1 MIMPLMTVPRPAL
14 PVLALAA
21 HKLRTGW
28 RGWAA
33 LAVLAGLAGGVVL
46 TAAAGALRTDSAYP
60 RFLARS
66 NAADVLVS
74 PAGTGLGGYDAALAR
89 LPRAALTATVVGLQV
104 LPAQPDGT
112 VDNSASTL
120 ASLDGRVGHQVE
132 IPKLLAGRLPRA
144 GSPGEVA
151 VNQIAARRLRVGV
164 GGMLRMV
171 ALSND
176 TDTSP
181 RRLSER
187 VVGIFVDRGS
197 VVAVN
202 ELDQVST
209 IWASTALYRELGP
222 GYEGFDG
229 AYVKLRPGVSITSY
243 DASAQALAKRFRGT
257 GGQVFLAD
265 ESVQAAT
272 VERAIR
278 PQAVALALFAVA
290 LALCALLIVG
300 QVAVRL
306 LLIAARDNDLLA
318 ALGMTR
324 GQLFAASLLEVLIT
338 ATGGGALA
346 VGVAVLAS
354 PLTPIGPARLAEPD
368 PGVSVNWPVLALGF
382 AAIVALLLAR
392 VAVTAWHQTSARAA
406 ARGGQRPLWRRSLTA
421 ERLSRAGAP
430 VSAVTGVRFA
440 LDSGHGRTSVSARSA
455 VLGLAVAVAAV
466 AGAVTFGAN
475 LGRLVD
481 TPRLYGQD
489 WDIAVELQFQAIT
502 PAQFGKLTAHV
513 PGIEG
518 WTFGLHGTVSVDG
531 GKTVIPAIGL
541 APGRGPLM
549 SSTVL
554 DGRPPRSDSEIV
566 LGSVVLRQA
575 GLSVGQSVRVAA
587 GGPAGPMRIVGS
599 AVFPYFG
606 QGGFT
611 PTDVGQG
618 AETTA
623 SLLRRE
629 TAAFSGAG
637 YNFVLLRFTQGP
649 RRQPDIAAFERA
661 MTGFCANVQ
670 QNTCVITDQRPN
682 TVTNYAAIDATPQ
695 VLAGVLA
702 VLGLALL
709 AQFVVASARRRRRD
723 YAILK
728 VLGLARAQLRSIT
741 FWQVSTVTV
750 VALAIGTPL
759 GIAGGHW
766 AWQLFASQAG
776 LSSAGMIPL
785 PLLWMIPVTLL
796 AANLIALPAARGGA
810 RLAAAATL
818 RSE

>member
-1 MIMPLMTVPRPAL
+1 MIMPLLTVPRPAL
-14 PVLALAA
+14 PVLALAV
-21 HKLRTGW
+21 HKLRAGW
-28 RGWAA
+28 RGWAV

-60 RFLARS
+60 RFLQRS
-66 NAADVLVS
+66 NAGDVLVS

-89 LPRAALTATVVGLQV
+89 LPQAAVTAPVVGLQV
-104 LPAQPDGT
+104 QPVRPGGT
-112 VDNSASTL
+112 ADDSASTV
-120 ASLDGRVGHQVE
+120 APLDGQFGHQVE
-132 IPKLLAGRLPRA
+132 IPKLLAGRLPAA
-144 GSPGEVA
+144 GAPGEVA

-164 GGMLRMV
+164 GGRLRMV
-171 ALSND
+171 AMSNHGGIR
-176 TDTSP
+176 P
-181 RRLSER
+181 RHLTER

-202 ELDQVST
+202 ELDQVPV
-209 IWASTALYRELGP
+209 IWASLALYRELGP

-229 AYVKLRPGVSITSY
+229 AYVKLRPGASITSY
-243 DASAQALAKRFRGT
+243 DASAQALAKRFPGT
-257 GGQVFLAD
+257 GGQVYLAD

-324 GQLFAASLLEVLIT
+324 GQLLSASLLEVLIT

-368 PGVSVNWPVLALGF
+368 PGVSVNGPVLALGF
-382 AAIVALLLAR
+382 TALVALLLAR
-392 VAVTAWHQTSARAA
+392 VAVTAWRQASARAA
-406 ARGGQRPLWRRSLTA
+406 VQGGQRPSWRRSRTA

-440 LDSGHGRTSVSARSA
+440 LDRGHGRTSVWARSA
-455 VLGLAVAVAAV
+455 MLGLAVAVAAV

-489 WDIAVELQFQAIT
+489 WDTAVELQFEAIT

-518 WTFGLHGTVSVDG
+518 WTFGVHGTVSVDG

-575 GLSVGQSVRVAA
+575 GLSVGQTVRVAA
-587 GGPAGPMRIVGS
+587 GGPPGPMRIVGS

-606 QGGFT
+606 QGSFT

-623 SLLRRE
+623 SLLMRE
-629 TAAFSGAG
+629 AAAVSGTG
-637 YNFVLLRFTQGP
+637 YNFVLLRFAQGP
-649 RRQPDIAAFERA
+649 RRQADIAAFERA
-661 MTGFCANVQ
+661 MAGFCGNVQ

-702 VLGLALL
+702 VLGLAVL
-709 AQFVVASARRRRRD
+709 AQFVVTSARRRRRD
-723 YAILK
+723 FAILK
-728 VLGLARAQLRSIT
+728 VLGLARAQLRSVT
-741 FWQVSTVTV
+741 FWQVSTVTL

-759 GIAGGHW
+759 GVAGGHW

-776 LSSAGMIPL
+776 LSSAGVIPL

-796 AANLIALPAARGGA
+796 AANLIALPTARTA
-810 RLAAAATL
+810 SRLRTGATL